1 MKKVICNIWKKIQ
14 RYFRRSP
21 SLKEIVLEYEDKDIK
36 LTKTHIEIL
45 FKREP
50 IEVTLVRK

>member
-1 MKKVICNIWKKIQ
+1 MIKVIRDIWEKLK

-50 IEVTLVRK
+50 IEVMLVRK